1 MLHVFHDPLAV
12 RVRSDPCYGPED
24 QCVFFGFGRSISL
37 GFGELSEES
46 DDIVELFSEFL
57 FLFRGEG
64 YTREF
69 LETLD
74 FILDFHSLF
83 LRGKASILYRRRKR
97 MQQQVH
103 GNLTGNIFWLHLLVT
118 FLSLYIYYMKK
129 RTFKDFL
136 THKTTLWVSGIIAV
150 IVLGAVFVT
159 RALVE
164 TYPIIEVKSMTNI
177 VATLDQPV
185 KAVVQPDGIVVIDA
199 KGTYIPTDTKVT
211 TDGKLDIMTK
221 AVMTE

>member
-1 MLHVFHDPLAV
+1 
-12 RVRSDPCYGPED
+12 
-24 QCVFFGFGRSISL
+24 
-37 GFGELSEES
+37 
-46 DDIVELFSEFL
+46 
-57 FLFRGEG
+57 
-64 YTREF
+64 
-69 LETLD
+69 
-74 FILDFHSLF
+74 
-83 LRGKASILYRRRKR
+83 
-97 MQQQVH
+97 
-103 GNLTGNIFWLHLLVT
+103 
-118 FLSLYIYYMKK
+118 MKK